1 MGIPIVSGRDFRAS
15 DVREA
20 PPVVMVNETLAR
32 KQWPGQDPI
41 GRRLRIGRNSAAP
54 WMTVVGLVADIRH
67 LGPATAPRPEI
78 YQPFTQNSFTSM
90 AFVVRTA
97 GDPTTLVPA
106 LRSAVARLDP
116 AQPISRV
123 STMDEHIARSLSR
136 PHFMSTLTTAFGG
149 LALLL
154 SVVGI
159 YGVMAYSVAQ
169 RTREIAIRS
178 ALGAQQRDVLAL
190 VLVKAW
196 WLSVA
201 GVAAG
206 LVASAGLTRV
216 LSGQLFGV
224 ARERSGDLRIGRD
237 APHRRGAPRRRDSR
251 CPGDA
256 N

>member
-1 MGIPIVSGRDFRAS
+1 M
-15 DVREA
+15 
-20 PPVVMVNETLAR
+20 VMVNETLAR

-41 GRRLRIGRNSAAP
+41 GRRLRIGRNPSDP

-67 LGPATAPRPEI
+67 LGPAVPPRPEI

-106 LRSAVARLDP
+106 LRSAVSRLDP

-123 STMDEHIARSLSR
+123 STMDEHVARSLSR
-136 PHFMSTLTTAFGG
+136 PHFMSTLTSAFGG

-178 ALGAQQRDVLAL
+178 ALGARQRDVLRL
-190 VLVKAW
+190 VLVKAL
-196 WLSVA
+196 WLAVA
-201 GVAAG
+201 GVTGG
-206 LVASAGLTRV
+206 LVAAAALTRV
-216 LSGQLFGV
+216 LAGQLFGV
-224 ARERSGDLRIGRD
+224 APSDPVTYVSVATLLIVVALVAGAIPAARAMRIDGTLALR
-237 APHRRGAPRRRDSR
+237 A
-251 CPGDA
+251 
-256 N
+256 